1 MVAIAAFFELIVFT
15 SSRQVT
21 PIDQITNNPVDWI
34 NRTVTVEGNLTVHP
48 IGYTSLPWVYYWN
61 YTLNSSS
68 GWIGVRWN
76 STTDAYDNEEVFV
89 YGIVSDVPGLFEH
102 KGLHNY
108 GIEAL
113 SISAH

>member
-1 MVAIAAFFELIVFT
+1 MVSVAAFFELIVFT
-15 SSRQVT
+15 SWQVT
-21 PIDQITNNPVDWI
+21 PIDQITNNPAAWI
-34 NRTVTVEGNLTVHP
+34 NKTVTLEGNLTVHP
-48 IGYTSLPWVYYWN
+48 IPYTSHPWVGYWN

-89 YGIVSDVPGLFEH
+89 YGIVSDVPGLFEF
-102 KGLHNY
+102 KGIHDY

-113 SISAH
+113 SISAR